1 MLGNYVQY
9 LMENDIVSKPVKVN
23 AIFNDFVE
31 VTNGEVLYDLEE
43 LEMVGILI
51 TEELL
56 LKCGYEK
63 HFTEDTKK
71 PYFKDENTILLTDDK
86 LSSFAVSAN
95 TNIGGIWSGTKDLH
109 QLQNAY
115 FILTG
120 EHLKVNLIEN
130 E

>member
-9 LMENDIVSKPVKVN
+9 LNDIVSKPVKVN
-23 AIFNDFVE
+23 AIFNKYVE

-63 HFTEDTKK
+63 HFTEDTKES
-71 PYFKDENTILLTDDK
+71 YFKDENTVLFTNYA
-86 LSSFAVSAN
+86 LSSFAVSAS
-95 TNIGGIWSGTKDLH
+95 TNIGGIWSGIKYLH

-115 FILTG
+115 FILIG
-120 EHLKVNLIEN
+120 KHLKLNLIEN

>member
-23 AIFNDFVE
+23 AIFNDYVE

-43 LEMVGILI
+43 LEMIGVII
-51 TEELL
+51 DEELL
-56 LKCGYEK
+56 LDLG
-63 HFTEDTKK
+63 FS
-71 PYFKDENTILLTDDK
+71 LLYDDNNVKYYMHKDK
-86 LSSFAVSAN
+86 LVWAQFIKSAQRYDIASTSSDS
-95 TNIGGIWSGTKDLH
+95 TIYNIKDLH